1 MADNGQDTKSAERQG
16 DRKLIMRLASYAK
29 PYWKYFL
36 IHFCLQ
42 LYYQGLT
49 LLDRIS

>member
-1 MADNGQDTKSAERQG
+1 MADNGQDTKSARRQG

-36 IHFCLQ
+36 IA
-42 LYYQGLT
+42 
-49 LLDRIS
+49 LLFTIILSV